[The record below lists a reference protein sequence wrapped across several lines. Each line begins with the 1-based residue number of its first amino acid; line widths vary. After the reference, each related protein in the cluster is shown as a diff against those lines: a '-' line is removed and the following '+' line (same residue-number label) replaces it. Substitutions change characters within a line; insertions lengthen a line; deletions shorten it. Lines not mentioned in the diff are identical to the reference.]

1 MFTTL
6 WSVYGAIWFIR
17 TGSYERQISDAM
29 VCKNDVQLGQRLP
42 WLCPA
47 L

>member
-17 TGSYERQISDAM
+17 TGSYERQSDAM

-42 WLCPA
+42 WLCSA